1 MPVLS
6 IVSLSLSLSH
16 FVVYVCFYDYG
27 RVFNVTNVK
36 KVRMGINSFTLQ
48 DMYLMR
54 MDCIFIVITYLMKI
68 YT

>member
-1 MPVLS
+1 MPALS

-16 FVVYVCFYDYG
+16 FVAYVCFYDYG

-36 KVRMGINSFTLQ
+36 KVRMGIKIFTLQ
-48 DMYLMR
+48 EMYLIR
-54 MDCIFIVITYLMKI
+54 MDCIFIAITYLMNI